1 MERFRLLASFFVGTF
16 FYTAMAFVGGSDGVW
31 AMKQLQEQKQS
42 LSAHTASIEKTN
54 DELTLEK
61 VALQKD
67 LDVIASYAK
76 KLGYVSAGEK
86 LVKISGLAS
95 RETHIFDPGTM
106 MRHHEVKFIPEW
118 LCKSSALTITLLIY
132 FVLLLID
139 LQNGRIFLGRMRKFD
154 SVSGG
159 ISVYDMQ

>member
-16 FYTAMAFVGGSDGVW
+16 FYTVMAFVGGSDGIW
-31 AMKQLQEQKQS
+31 AMRQLQEQKQS

-54 DELTLEK
+54 DELSLEK
-61 VALQKD
+61 IALQKD

-95 RETHIFDPGTM
+95 RETHIFDPGTVL
-106 MRHHEVKFIPEW
+106 RHHEVKFIPEW
-118 LCKSSALTITLLIY
+118 LCKSSAMTITVLIY
-132 FVLLLID
+132 FVLFLID
-139 LQNGRIFLGRMRKFD
+139 LQNGRVSFCARRAPV